1 MNEYNFEVPEGMIQN
16 TINFFIEGLDRRWR
30 QFGTTIKDYLR
41 NSGKDVNEFR
51 ESFREKAVKQTKT
64 MLLIDAIGEKENI
77 DVTDADYRE
86 EIEKRAKE
94 YKMPVDKLLTTLS
107 ESDGEANVKF
117 SLRSQKIR
125 DFMLTNNQVSYDM
138 VKEADLHKGETEA

>member
-1 MNEYNFEVPEGMIQN
+1 
-16 TINFFIEGLDRRWR
+16 
-30 QFGTTIKDYLR
+30 
-41 NSGKDVNEFR
+41 
-51 ESFREKAVKQTKT
+51 

>member
-1 MNEYNFEVPEGMIQN
+1 MIQN